1 MAHPYRSK
9 KRKRINSV
17 FRLYSGHEA
26 GFWVELSWRWFVA
39 FVMRWLTAHMT
50 TWGFAGALCLGNL
63 AAGQTLDN
71 LLVFNQVGNEVVLA
85 YDGMLYKTNVD
96 KDQILPY
103 APFPSDSL
111 FAPNTKPASNSGL
124 LTEEYFWLWDSSIGS
139 IVRYDREGVAY
150 ITAQNP
156 TLTRFSH
163 VAAAH
168 PQSGNPLV
176 FGGYGFYRA
185 KDFFIEFDAD
195 LGEWREVPSVV
206 GEDDPPPS
214 MRGRLLALS
223 DSSTVVFVGGVVSK
237 TVTMPLYNE
246 LNLERAWAFDTVNRR
261 WARLPIDDVLHCLL
275 RESTMRLLKDFRG
288 YESVFVGIHPKTDL
302 TVCTSAVHPEME
314 TGTVFLWH
322 PASNRYAILETR
334 FEFNTGI
341 RLTALT
347 ASDDSLTIHQ
357 VGLDRSGD
365 TPLVMKHQTRALD
378 ASITWRMLELPGE
391 PIMPPH
397 MLGLLVLLI
406 GITATGAWRLRTRKG
421 IWYTAGDT
429 EMRVRNGLTES
440 IEVLPP
446 NAREILTAMASK
458 PPGTLIM
465 REDLEKAFDGRAY
478 SMDTLRTVMNRAI
491 SAVNDVGE
499 HRLGKEIIQRIPS
512 PEDKRRQVY
521 VLAVPVRL
529 KGKRDSTPA

>member
-1 MAHPYRSK
+1 M
-9 KRKRINSV
+9 V
-17 FRLYSGHEA
+17 RLYGGHED
-26 GFWVELSWRWFVA
+26 GFGVELSWRWFVA
-39 FVMRWLTAHMT
+39 FVMRWLAAHMI

-85 YDGMLYKTNVD
+85 YDGMLYKANVD
-96 KDQILPY
+96 KDQVLPY

-111 FAPNTKPASNSGL
+111 FAPNTKPTSNSGL

-139 IVRYDREGVAY
+139 IVRYDREGVAH

-163 VAAAH
+163 VATAH
-168 PQSGNPLV
+168 PQGGNPLV

-185 KDFFIEFDAD
+185 KDFFIEFDTD

-206 GEDDPPPS
+206 GDDDPPPS
-214 MRGRLLALS
+214 MRGRLLALG
-223 DSSTVVFVGGVVSK
+223 DSSAVVYAGGVVSK
-237 TVTMPLYNE
+237 TETMPLYNE
-246 LNLERAWAFDTVNRR
+246 LDLERAWAFDTVKGS
-261 WARLPIDDVLHCLL
+261 WSRLPIDDVLHCLL

-288 YESVFVGIHPKTDL
+288 HESVFVGIHPKTDV

-314 TGTVFLWH
+314 TGAVFLWH

-334 FEFNTGI
+334 FEFNAGI

-357 VGLDRSGD
+357 VGLDGSGNI
-365 TPLVMKHQTRALD
+365 PLMMKHQTKALD
-378 ASITWRMLELPGE
+378 ASIAWRTLELAEE
-391 PIMPPH
+391 PIVPPH
-397 MLGLLVLLI
+397 ILGALALLL

-465 REDLEKAFDGRAY
+465 REDLEKAFDGHAY

-491 SAVNDVGE
+491 SAINDVGE

-521 VLAVPVRL
+521 VLTVPVRL
-529 KGKRDSTPA
+529 KGKRDPISA